1 MRFQKYDTEDVF
13 VIYIDSKGN
22 EHSQS
27 IQDLLE
33 TGVLE
38 DPVTGEDM
46 YAPYVDVRLD

>member
-13 VIYIDSKGN
+13 IIYIDAEGN
-22 EHSQS
+22 EHPQS

-33 TGVLE
+33 SGTLGNPE
-38 DPVTGEDM
+38 TGEDM